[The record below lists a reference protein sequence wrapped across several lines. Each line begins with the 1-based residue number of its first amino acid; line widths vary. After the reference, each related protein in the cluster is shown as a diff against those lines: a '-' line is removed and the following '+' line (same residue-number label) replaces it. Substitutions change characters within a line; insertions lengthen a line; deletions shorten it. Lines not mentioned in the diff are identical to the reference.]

1 MSTVCIIFF
10 LGHERGC
17 GDWVLVLSLRCDGDV
32 DWVLG
37 LRERMVEYGDEGPDG
52 GEKDIVED

>member
-10 LGHERGC
+10 WGHGRGC

-32 DWVLG
+32 DWVFSW
-37 LRERMVEYGDEGPDG
+37 RRRMVECGDEGDDG
-52 GEKDIVED
+52 GGNNSVKV